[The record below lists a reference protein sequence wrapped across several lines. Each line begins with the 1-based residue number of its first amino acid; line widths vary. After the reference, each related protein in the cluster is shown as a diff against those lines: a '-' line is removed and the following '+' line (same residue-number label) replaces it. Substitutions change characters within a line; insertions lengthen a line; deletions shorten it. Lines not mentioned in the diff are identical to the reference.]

1 MKKYLIII
9 GNFGSGKTELALNIA
24 FEAAETKK
32 VTFVDL
38 DIVNPYFRSTERK
51 AELEAAGIRLLSPS
65 FTNLGVEVPSLPAE
79 IFSAFSDNSDLV
91 IFDVGGDDTGA
102 IALGQ
107 YHRFFSKIDRSAIE
121 VLYVVNARRPFSAEL
136 ESNLDM
142 IEKVTGAGRIEIDAL
157 VNNTNLSQETSV
169 QEPLDGYKMLR
180 SISERLNLPV
190 RFTVGVEP
198 VISEFA
204 RELWTRLP
212 IAVWRIRLGW
222 SVISPFPCI
231 CREIRWCPNVMAGMG
246 RWLTCWV
253 RKAVSAVFFLLR
265 WKMSGWFLAVI

>member
-121 VLYVVNARRPFSAEL
+121 VLYVVNAYTTLFRSTQTFRRKRVFRNRWTAIKCFAAFPNGSICPCVSQSA
-136 ESNLDM
+136 
-142 IEKVTGAGRIEIDAL
+142 
-157 VNNTNLSQETSV
+157 LS
-169 QEPLDGYKMLR
+169 P
-180 SISERLNLPV
+180 
-190 RFTVGVEP
+190 
-198 VISEFA
+198 
-204 RELWTRLP
+204 
-212 IAVWRIRLGW
+212 
-222 SVISPFPCI
+222 
-231 CREIRWCPNVMAGMG
+231 
-246 RWLTCWV
+246 
-253 RKAVSAVFFLLR
+253 
-265 WKMSGWFLAVI
+265 

>member
-91 IFDVGGDDTGA
+91 IFE
-102 IALGQ
+102 
-107 YHRFFSKIDRSAIE
+107 DRKS
-121 VLYVVNARRPFSAEL
+121 VV
-136 ESNLDM
+136 
-142 IEKVTGAGRIEIDAL
+142 
-157 VNNTNLSQETSV
+157 
-169 QEPLDGYKMLR
+169 
-180 SISERLNLPV
+180 
-190 RFTVGVEP
+190 
-198 VISEFA
+198 
-204 RELWTRLP
+204 
-212 IAVWRIRLGW
+212 
-222 SVISPFPCI
+222 
-231 CREIRWCPNVMAGMG
+231 
-246 RWLTCWV
+246 
-253 RKAVSAVFFLLR
+253 
-265 WKMSGWFLAVI
+265 

>member
-121 VLYVVNARRPFSAEL
+121 VLYVVNARRPFTHSRITATLLFSMSEVTTPGQLHSA
-136 ESNLDM
+136 STTVSSA
-142 IEKVTGAGRIEIDAL
+142 KSTAV
-157 VNNTNLSQETSV
+157 
-169 QEPLDGYKMLR
+169 PLRFCML
-180 SISERLNLPV
+180 
-190 RFTVGVEP
+190 
-198 VISEFA
+198 
-204 RELWTRLP
+204 
-212 IAVWRIRLGW
+212 
-222 SVISPFPCI
+222 
-231 CREIRWCPNVMAGMG
+231 
-246 RWLTCWV
+246 
-253 RKAVSAVFFLLR
+253 
-265 WKMSGWFLAVI
+265 